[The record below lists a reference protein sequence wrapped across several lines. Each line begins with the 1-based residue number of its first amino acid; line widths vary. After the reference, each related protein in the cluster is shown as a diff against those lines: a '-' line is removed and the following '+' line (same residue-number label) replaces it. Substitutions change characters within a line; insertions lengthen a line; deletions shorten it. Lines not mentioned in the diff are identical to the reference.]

1 MKQKFTEK
9 PSQMVTSV
17 GPQVIYITLNYNVTP
32 SDDGEWEADSVQF
45 KSEEV
50 PSIAEIVDTIIGSG
64 RLCSVQELEGVSNA
78 LVHTFNVHVDDDE
91 LFEASKKLLLALN
104 SAYGSSEEVNVF
116 LYEDK
121 NCWIDKT
128 TRTSILSR
136 LDAEEEKG
144 KRTTNLSI
152 GQCHLFNIPIA
163 SARAMLKDLEIYAA
177 ECYDMTNSHQLS
189 IVDLETYAAVYEY
202 DYKADY
208 PEPLV
213 FTDEIFTYV
222 QKEPTSKQVVA
233 ALKKLALPT
242 VLEQDDDVALENIE
256 LFPSWESMLGKEL
269 KKDERYYYDD
279 ALWKVVQTHIAQS
292 DWTPRVAF
300 ALFTQVVKSEGGD
313 SEIGTLE
320 NPIPFSMNMELV
332 EGLYYLDEGVIYL
345 CIESLNQCF
354 WHLAAIPR
362 YAQAVE

>member
-17 GPQVIYITLNYNVTP
+17 GPQVIYITLNYNVAP

-50 PSIAEIVDTIIGSG
+50 PTITEVADAIIGSG

-78 LVHTFNVHVDDDE
+78 LVHTFNVHVEDDE
-91 LFEASKKLLLALN
+91 LFEASKKLLFALN
-104 SAYGSSEEVNVF
+104 SAYGSSEDVNVF
-116 LYEDK
+116 RYEDK

-144 KRTTNLSI
+144 KRTTNLSF
-152 GQCHLFNIPIA
+152 GNCHLFNVPIA
-163 SARAMLKDLEIYAA
+163 SARSMLKDLEVYAA

-189 IVDLETYAAVYEY
+189 IEGLETYAAVHEY
-202 DYKADY
+202 DYQDGY
-208 PEPLV
+208 PEPLS
-213 FTDEIFTYV
+213 FGDEIFTYV
-222 QKEPTSKQVVA
+222 KKEPTAKDVVA
-233 ALKKLALPT
+233 ALKKMVLPT
-242 VLEQDDDVALENIE
+242 VVERDDDAALECIE

-279 ALWKVVQTHIAQS
+279 ALWKVVQTHTAQ
-292 DWTPRVAF
+292 DNWNPRVATS
-300 ALFTQVVKSEGGD
+300 LFTQVVKGGAD
-313 SEIGTLE
+313 EGTLE
-320 NPIPFSMNMELV
+320 NPIPFSINMELV
-332 EGLYYLDEGVIYL
+332 EGLYYLDEGVVYL
-345 CIESLNQCF
+345 CIESLTQCL
-354 WHLAAIPR
+354 WHLASIPR
-362 YAQAVE
+362 YAKAVE